1 MGKLKDEIQ
10 QVIDTSYGRGLDGAK
25 IAQRLIEAGLEMM
38 HDEGEISEGTRLAPT
53 FVRDHFKGFY
63 VTTFTPGVLEAA
75 SGNTL
80 ADAHAA
86 LEVAGQQFLFYAGS
100 HFEKGTPESEVKGH
114 VNLKLAD
121 MCFNE
126 TGATS
131 QRRPV
136 QLAAGAPVSAHLPE
150 LAAIAGGAIPAAVL
164 ESAQE
169 AAQEPRQAMSAA
181 RSARHAEILATP
193 PCRAELTAWVLS
205 KAEKAKKEGLD
216 DTYFVLQA
224 LAGEIEQHLE
234 ERQVNTAQALRQFY
248 ADCHARNV
256 KAGWWTDLATGI
268 SKKRSVGELFMLF
281 VTEIEEA
288 YRAYVEGSQ
297 DDKLPEYPGLGV
309 ELGDLQIR
317 LADFA
322 GAMLAGALV
331 SHDPDVTNPGDQ
343 MFQEVCEIARRY
355 ESIRKTDAAVGDA
368 ETGDFIP
375 STDVAEMVVAKLEFN
390 ANRPDHKIENRLKE
404 DGKRT

>member
-1 MGKLKDEIQ
+1 MGMIQ
-10 QVIDTSYGRGLDGAK
+10 EDIASLVDGLTINEGRDCGKVGK
-25 IAQRLIEAGLEMM
+25 RLIEAGIRLLAQ
-38 HDEGEISEGTRLAPT
+38 EGVISGADNRIAPT
-53 FVRDHFKGFY
+53 NLDAGTFH
-63 VTTFTPGVLEAA
+63 VTTFSPNVREPQA
-75 SGNTL
+75 NTL
-80 ADAHAA
+80 AVAFDV
-86 LEVAGQQFLFYAGS
+86 LEVAGQQFLFYAEQ
-100 HFEKGTPESEVKGH
+100 HNEKGTPASALKAEVN
-114 VNLKLAD
+114 VRLAD
-121 MCFNE
+121 MCFKAID
-126 TGATS
+126 ATTE
-131 QRRPV
+131 RRPV
-136 QLAAGAPVSAHLPE
+136 QLAAGVPISAHFPE
-150 LAAIAGGAIPAAVL
+150 FAGIAGGGIPADVL
-164 ESAQE
+164 ENAEKTAQGLE
-169 AAQEPRQAMSAA
+169 NTSSAA
-181 RSARHAEILATP
+181 RRARQAEILATP
-193 PCRAELTAWVLS
+193 PCRAEVVAWIMS
-205 KAEKAKKEGLD
+205 KAEKSKKQGLEE
-216 DTYFVLQA
+216 TFFVLQA

-234 ERQVNTAQALRQFY
+234 ERQVNTAHALQLFY

-297 DDKLPEYPGLGV
+297 DDKLPQYPGLGV

-355 ESIRKTDAAVGDA
+355 EAIRKTDAAVGDP

-375 STDVAEMVVAKLEFN
+375 SVDVAEMVVAKLDFN

>member
-1 MGKLKDEIQ
+1 MGKFKEAIGHLTDAG
-10 QVIDTSYGRGLDGAK
+10 YARGMDGAK
-25 IAQRLIEAGLEMM
+25 MARRLIEAGLAMM
-38 HDEGEISEGTRLAPT
+38 IDEGEITTSNRIVPNEDLDGS
-53 FVRDHFKGFY
+53 FHVS
-63 VTTFTPGVLEAA
+63 TFTSGVSSDA
-75 SGNTL
+75 L

-86 LEVAGQQFLFYAGS
+86 LEVAGQQFLFYSGQ
-100 HFEKGTPESEVKGH
+100 HFDKGTPESELKGH

-126 TGATS
+126 TGATT

-136 QLAAGAPVSAHLPE
+136 QLAAGAPVTAHLPE

-169 AAQEPRQAMSAA
+169 AAQEPRQAVSKA
-181 RSARHAEILATP
+181 RSSDGTLALSVA
-193 PCRAELTAWVLS
+193 PCRAEIVAWVMS
-205 KAEKAKKEGLD
+205 KAEKAKKDGMED
-216 DTYFVLQA
+216 VFFVLQA

-234 ERQVNTAQALRQFY
+234 ERQVNVAHALHQFY

-268 SKKRSVGELFMLF
+268 AKKRSVGELFMLF

-288 YRAYVEGSQ
+288 YQAYIDGSA
-297 DDKLPEYPGLGV
+297 DDKLPQYPGLGV

-322 GAMLAGALV
+322 GAMIAGSLV
-331 SHDPDVTNPGDQ
+331 TYDPNVNNPGDQ
-343 MFQEVCEIARRY
+343 MFREVCEIARRY
-355 ESIRKTDAAVGDA
+355 ESIRKTDAAVGQP

-375 STDVAEMVVAKLEFN
+375 GVDVAEMVVAKLEYN

>member
-1 MGKLKDEIQ
+1 MGIKKDIATLVSRLYSE
-10 QVIDTSYGRGLDGAK
+10 GKDGEK
-25 IAQRLIEAGLEMM
+25 IATRLIEAGLAMM
-38 HDEGEISEGTRLAPT
+38 IEEGDFTANNRIAPNDAMDGT
-53 FVRDHFKGFY
+53 FHVS
-63 VTTFTPGVLEAA
+63 TFTPGV
-75 SGNTL
+75 SGGTL

-86 LEVAGQQFLFYAGS
+86 LEVAGQQFLFYAES
-100 HFEKGTPESEVKGH
+100 HFDKGTPESEVKGH

-164 ESAQE
+164 ETAQQ
-169 AAQEPRQAMSAA
+169 AAQEPRQAVSKA
-181 RSARHAEILATP
+181 RSSDGTLALSVA
-193 PCRAELTAWVLS
+193 PCRAEIVAWIMS
-205 KAEKAKKEGLD
+205 KAEKAKKDRHED
-216 DTYFVLQA
+216 VFFVLQA

-234 ERQVNTAQALRQFY
+234 ERQVNVAHALRQFY

-268 SKKRSVGELFMLF
+268 AKKRSVGELFMLF

-288 YRAYVEGSQ
+288 YRAYLDGSQ
-297 DDKLPEYPGLGV
+297 DDKLPQYPGLGV

-322 GAMLAGALV
+322 GAMLAGSLV
-331 SHDPDVTNPGDQ
+331 SYDIDVNNPGDQ
-343 MFQEVCEIARRY
+343 MFREVCEIARRY
-355 ESIRKTDAAVGDA
+355 ESIRKTDAAVGDP

-375 STDVAEMVVAKLEFN
+375 AVDVAEMVVAKLEFN
-390 ANRPDHKIENRLKE
+390 ANRADHKIENRMKD

>member
-1 MGKLKDEIQ
+1 MGIKKDIASLVSRLYSE
-10 QVIDTSYGRGLDGAK
+10 GRDGEK
-25 IAQRLIEAGLEMM
+25 IATRLIEAGLAMM
-38 HDEGEISEGTRLAPT
+38 AEEGDIDVNSRIAPNDAMDGS
-53 FVRDHFKGFY
+53 FH
-63 VTTFTPGVLEAA
+63 VTTFTPGKAEDSLDGFTQ
-75 SGNTL
+75 S
-80 ADAHAA
+80 AA
-86 LEVAGQQFLFYAGS
+86 LEVAGQQFLFYAEQ
-100 HFEKGTPESEVKGH
+100 HNAKGTPASALKSEV
-114 VNLKLAD
+114 NIRLAD
-121 MCFNE
+121 MCFNAIGV
-126 TGATS
+126 TT

-136 QLAAGAPVSAHLPE
+136 RLAAGVPVSAHFPE
-150 LAAIAGGAIPAAVL
+150 LAGLAGGGIPADVL

-169 AAQEPRQAMSAA
+169 AAQEPQGRVSKA
-181 RSARHAEILATP
+181 RSSDGTLALSVA
-193 PCRAELTAWVLS
+193 PCRAEIVAWVMS
-205 KAEKAKKEGLD
+205 KAEKAKKDGMED
-216 DTYFVLQA
+216 VFFVLQA
-224 LAGEIEQHLE
+224 LAGEVEQHLE
-234 ERQVNTAQALRQFY
+234 ERPVNTAHALREFY

-268 SKKRSVGELFMLF
+268 AKKRSVGELFMLF

-297 DDKLPEYPGLGV
+297 DDKLPQYPGLGV

-322 GAMLAGALV
+322 GAMLAGSLV
-331 SHDPDVTNPGDQ
+331 SHDPDVRNPGDI

-355 ESIRKTDAAVGDA
+355 EAIRKTDGAVGDP

-375 STDVAEMVVAKLEFN
+375 AVDVAEMVVAKLEFN

>member
-1 MGKLKDEIQ
+1 MGIKKDIAAL
-10 QVIDTSYGRGLDGAK
+10 IDGLYGQGKDGEK
-25 IAQRLIEAGLEMM
+25 IAMRLIEAGLSMM
-38 HDEGEISEGTRLAPT
+38 IDEGDFDINNRIAPNDAMDGT
-53 FVRDHFKGFY
+53 FHVS
-63 VTTFTPGVLEAA
+63 TFTPGVV
-75 SGNTL
+75 STGTL

-86 LEVAGQQFLFYAGS
+86 LEVAGQQFLFYSGQ
-100 HFEKGTPESEVKGH
+100 HFDKGTPESELKGH

-126 TGATS
+126 TGATT

-136 QLAAGAPVSAHLPE
+136 QLAAGAPISAHLPE
-150 LAAIAGGAIPAAVL
+150 LAAIAGGAIPAVVL
-164 ESAQE
+164 ETAQE
-169 AAQEPRQAMSAA
+169 AAQEPQEHVSKA
-181 RSARHAEILATP
+181 RSSDGTLALAVA
-193 PCRAELTAWVLS
+193 PCRAEIVAWIES
-205 KAEKAKKEGLD
+205 KAGKAEKDGHSDVA
-216 DTYFVLQA
+216 FVLKA

-234 ERQVNTAQALRQFY
+234 ERQVNVTYALRQFY
-248 ADCHARNV
+248 EDCHARNV

-281 VTEIEEA
+281 VTEIAEA
-288 YRAYVEGSQ
+288 YDAYITKAQ
-297 DDKLPEYPGLGV
+297 DDKLPQYLGLGV

-331 SHDPDVTNPGDQ
+331 EHDPDVSNPGDK
-343 MFQEVCEIARRY
+343 MFQEVCMIARHY

-368 ETGDFIP
+368 ETGEFIP
-375 STDVAEMVVAKLEFN
+375 SEDVAEMVVAKLEFN